1 MCYASQKLAIDVVKM
16 RILVLNCGS
25 SSVKYR
31 IFVLDGTEEKMLASG
46 MVEEVGLG
54 SPILIHKR
62 TDGNRL
68 VRTDVKI
75 ANHQDAIET
84 VLNVLVDPE
93 WGVLARVQ
101 DLDAVGHR
109 VVHGGERFA
118 SSVLITSEVLEA
130 LYENIPLA
138 PLHNPPNIQGIEAV
152 RALLPTLP
160 QVGVFD
166 TAFHQTMAPA
176 AYLYAIPYRFYQK
189 YGIRRYGFHGT
200 SHRYVAQEAAR
211 YLNRPLEELKIVTCH
226 LGNGAS
232 VTAVRGGRSVMTSMG
247 FTPLEGLAMGTR
259 CGDLDPAIIPF
270 LMEKEGLDVEGIN
283 RLLNRESGVLG
294 LSELSSDM
302 RTFEEAI
309 HAGPSHLHYERSVLV
324 LEHYTLRVKKYIGAY
339 AAVMEG
345 LDCVVFTGGI
355 GENFAEVCEWSCRG
369 LEFLGIRG
377 VRARPARG
385 EIVEASTPDSQT
397 KVLIIPTNEELAIAR
412 DTYEIVTR
420 DQGKPAQ

>member
-1 MCYASQKLAIDVVKM
+1 M

-31 IFVLDGTEEKMLASG
+31 LFVLDGSKEMTLASG
-46 MVEEVGLG
+46 IVEEVGLG
-54 SPILIHKR
+54 NPVLIHKR
-62 TDGNRL
+62 ADGNRL
-68 VRTDVKI
+68 VRSDVKI
-75 ANHQDAIET
+75 ANHREAIEA
-84 VLNVLVDPE
+84 VLGVLVEPAH
-93 WGVLARVQ
+93 GVLQCVEE
-101 DLDAVGHR
+101 LDAVGHR

-118 SSVLITSEVLEA
+118 SSVLITDEVLQA
-130 LYENIPLA
+130 LYDNIPLA

-152 RALLPTLP
+152 KALLPDVP

-166 TAFHQTMAPA
+166 TAFHQTMTPA

-200 SHRYVAQEAAR
+200 SHRYVAQQAAR
-211 YLNRPLEELKIVTCH
+211 YLNRRLEDLKIVTCH

-232 VTAVRGGRSVMTSMG
+232 VTAVSGGRSVMTSMG

-259 CGDLDPAIIPF
+259 CGDLDPAIVPF
-270 LMEKEGLDVEGIN
+270 LMEKENLDIDGIN
-283 RLLNRESGVLG
+283 RLLNKESGVLG

-309 HAGPSHLHYERSVLV
+309 HAGPGHPHYERSVLV
-324 LEHYTLRVKKYIGAY
+324 LEHYTLRVKRYIGAY

-377 VRARPARG
+377 VRARPCRG
-385 EIVEASTPDSQT
+385 EIVEASAPDSQT

-412 DTYEIVTR
+412 DTYEIVTKER
-420 DQGKPAQ
+420 GKPAQ